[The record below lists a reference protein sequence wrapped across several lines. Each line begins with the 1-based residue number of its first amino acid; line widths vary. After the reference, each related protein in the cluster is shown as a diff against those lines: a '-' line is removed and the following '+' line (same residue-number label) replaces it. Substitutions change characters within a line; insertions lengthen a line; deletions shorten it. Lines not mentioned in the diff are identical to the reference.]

1 MADNNEVIKALGQVP
16 ELVEKTE
23 RVLEDSDK
31 KFRIL
36 AEAFQKRMQAEIPSS
51 EVDKVANAAVAAVNR
66 TKCASPNTD
75 EVSRLVAEN
84 IARAMNDS
92 VKSIITEA
100 AKEAIDGMSLKVEH
114 FHTHTTLKYMCQFA
128 ETKIRNLIV
137 CLATYS
143 LILSIIGIFA
153 IYKYTNSDKYLGA
166 QYAEIYFSKY
176 TTASEQKMLN
186 ANTYTVGFMPQEFN
200 RNPELVKQKIK
211 NNLQIIKQREAEA
224 RANKGKFLTKIP
236 LER

>member
-16 ELVEKTE
+16 ELVKKTE

-36 AEAFQKRMQAEIPSS
+36 AEAFHKRMQAEIPSS

-75 EVSRLVAEN
+75 EVSHLVAEN

-114 FHTHTTLKYMCQFA
+114 
-128 ETKIRNLIV
+128 
-137 CLATYS
+137 
-143 LILSIIGIFA
+143 
-153 IYKYTNSDKYLGA
+153 
-166 QYAEIYFSKY
+166 
-176 TTASEQKMLN
+176 
-186 ANTYTVGFMPQEFN
+186 
-200 RNPELVKQKIK
+200 
-211 NNLQIIKQREAEA
+211 
-224 RANKGKFLTKIP
+224 
-236 LER
+236 